1 MSLVVVLNSVLSKG
15 VESMNQPLSLASE
28 SIRIL
33 PPMGRPRESYSVIW
47 ASASCP
53 VGRSVKEKVMLKVGS
68 NKVDQELS
76 GLSLYVL
83 VDVGIE
89 L

>member
-1 MSLVVVLNSVLSKG
+1 M
-15 VESMNQPLSLASE
+15 
-28 SIRIL
+28 
-33 PPMGRPRESYSVIW
+33 PRYRHEFGS
-47 ASASCP
+47 ASAVGTKGQTGIKRIRRASRFCFP
-53 VGRSVKEKVMLKVGS
+53 IEHWRKRPLVDPMCQVGRSVKEKVMLKVGS

>member
-1 MSLVVVLNSVLSKG
+1 M
-15 VESMNQPLSLASE
+15 
-28 SIRIL
+28 
-33 PPMGRPRESYSVIW
+33 
-47 ASASCP
+47 
-53 VGRSVKEKVMLKVGS
+53 KEKVMLKVGS